1 MPRGYITL
9 TTRTGSKPRVACL
22 NIGWYIRNRG
32 IDFTIVTLL
41 SRDLDDGNAVNDAL
55 QVTETEAE
63 IDALIEAAQE
73 DEDKFVIIEHRM
85 GDGTVKRERVL
96 RDTPNTQQVAAM
108 LDRALSGFPSDH
120 MIEVGG

>member
-55 QVTETEAE
+55 HVIETEAE
-63 IDALIEAAQE
+63 IDALIEAAQSE
-73 DEDKFVIIEHRM
+73 TVESPAPTRSEFAHGM
-85 GDGTVKRERVL
+85 GH
-96 RDTPNTQQVAAM
+96 
-108 LDRALSGFPSDH
+108 ALGAF
-120 MIEVGG
+120 GGGK